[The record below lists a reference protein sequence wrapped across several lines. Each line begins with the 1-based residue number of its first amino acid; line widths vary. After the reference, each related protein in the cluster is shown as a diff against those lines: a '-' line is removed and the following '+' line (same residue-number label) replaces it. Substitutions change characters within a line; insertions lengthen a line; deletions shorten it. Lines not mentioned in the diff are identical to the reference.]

1 MFYSLE
7 KRKWNN
13 DFPGKKLKTHNVFFF
28 QEINLLIHKKF
39 KKYIWNI
46 KQNIHKERAKN
57 DWNNFF
63 GWYTCTYINTML
75 CCFDERINERNLCLL
90 FQDNGSPPLASQTYL
105 VIDIRD
111 GDDLNPTFT
120 EELYTTQIQED
131 YPITVGIS
139 PILWVSRLICMLHD
153 G

>member
-1 MFYSLE
+1 
-7 KRKWNN
+7 
-13 DFPGKKLKTHNVFFF
+13 
-28 QEINLLIHKKF
+28 
-39 KKYIWNI
+39 
-46 KQNIHKERAKN
+46 
-57 DWNNFF
+57 
-63 GWYTCTYINTML
+63 ML
-75 CCFDERINERNLCLL
+75 CCFDEKINEWNLCLL